1 MREAEKDSLRLTH
14 IIEAIDNIEEL
25 TQNLDLDSLPEK
37 DLRYFGLVKLLEII
51 GEASFMLTKE
61 FKENHRE
68 TPWNEI
74 IKMRHILVHGYY
86 TVNPIF
92 IKSTIKEN
100 LRPLKE
106 QIISYLNG

>member
-61 FKENHRE
+61 FKENHHE